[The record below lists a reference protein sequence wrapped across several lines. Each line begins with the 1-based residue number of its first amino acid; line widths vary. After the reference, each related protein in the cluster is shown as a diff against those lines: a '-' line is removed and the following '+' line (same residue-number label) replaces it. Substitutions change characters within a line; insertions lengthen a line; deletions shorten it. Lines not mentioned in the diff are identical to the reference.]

1 MTETAPPQPIH
12 ASSLSSGTRPLWQPI
27 LLRALVTVAF
37 GLLTVF
43 WANPGTLGLSLG
55 IAGYFL
61 AVAAS
66 HYMAVR
72 CLALPVGDTSRVA
85 LLGATGLIA
94 VSGVVAAISLNPVV
108 VAWLAGA
115 ALAAMGGAELF
126 AGLRKP
132 AGSERGRPP
141 LRSDWIISGV
151 LGLGTGL
158 LLPFFAAAGPH
169 ALLGVTGGGA
179 LMSGALWT
187 LSALT
192 LRHDSSKSKAA

>member
-1 MTETAPPQPIH
+1 MTETAPPQRTH
-12 ASSLSSGTRPLWQPI
+12 ASSLFSGTHPLWQPI
-27 LLRALVTVAF
+27 LLRALITVAF

-43 WANPGTLGLSLG
+43 WANPGTLGLCLG

-61 AVAAS
+61 AVAVS

-72 CLALPVGDTSRVA
+72 CLALPVGDTGRVA
-85 LLGATGLIA
+85 LLAATGLIA
-94 VSGVVAAISLNPVV
+94 VSGVVAAISLNPIV

-132 AGSERGRPP
+132 AGSERDRAP

-169 ALLGVTGGGA
+169 ALLGVSGGGA

-192 LRHDSSKSKAA
+192 LRHDGRKPKAA

>member
-115 ALAAMGGAELF
+115 ALAAMGGAEL
-126 AGLRKP
+126 
-132 AGSERGRPP
+132 
-141 LRSDWIISGV
+141 
-151 LGLGTGL
+151 
-158 LLPFFAAAGPH
+158 PFFAAAGPH